1 MKKLVELLLPVLA
14 IGLFVLPGGVFAHHS
29 TSEYPDEISEIEGV
43 VTKKFWKNPHAIF
56 HVVTD
61 QGVEWAVEGSAVTAL
76 SRRGITPDLFDVGDR
91 LKVAGRA
98 SMRRDNNMI
107 MSNILLAD
115 GRELTLSNNGARRW
129 PEVAAAERVIDG
141 PTPEQIAEAEANA
154 DGIFRVW
161 SFADRPDW
169 FFGDPDQYP
178 LTQAALDKFATW
190 NEYTGN
196 PQLQCIPP
204 GMPITM
210 GNPYPIEFVQHDEN
224 TIVMYAHEFDVT
236 RVIHLNAEPV
246 PTVEETN
253 MGYSTGYWE
262 DENTL
267 VVDTININYPYFNR
281 VGISSGPDLTVHERF
296 IIDDEAGEMSYFSTV
311 TDPWALTEPYAVRE
325 LHWEWVPGQQLGTYG
340 CEVSEVYALPES

>member
-1 MKKLVELLLPVLA
+1 MKTTIRLFALVLA
-14 IGLFVLPGGVFAHHS
+14 LMPISGFAHHA
-29 TSEYPDEISEIEGV
+29 TSEYSPDTSEIEGV
-43 VTKKFWKNPHAIF
+43 VTAKFWKNPHVNF
-56 HVVTD
+56 NLVTD
-61 QGVEWAVEGSAVTAL
+61 EGAEWVVEGSAMTAL
-76 SRRGITPDLFDVGDR
+76 TRRGITEDVFEVGDR

-98 SMRRDNNMI
+98 SMRRDHNMI
-107 MSNILLAD
+107 MSNFLLPD
-115 GRELTLSNNGARRW
+115 GRELMLSNNGTRRW
-129 PEVAAAERVIDG
+129 PEVDQRPPDVSAPTAEQIAAAE
-141 PTPEQIAEAEANA
+141 ASA

-169 FFGDPDQYP
+169 FFKDPDTYP

-190 NEYTGN
+190 NEYTDN
-196 PQLQCIPP
+196 PQLTCIPP
-204 GMPITM
+204 GMPLTM
-210 GNPYPIEFVQHDEN
+210 GNPYPIQFVQHDEN

-296 IIDDEAGEMSYFSTV
+296 IVDNEAGELSYFSTV
-311 TDPWALTEPYAVRE
+311 TDPWALTEPFAVRE
-325 LHWEWVPGQQLGTYG
+325 LHWSWVPGTQLGTYG
-340 CEVSEVYALPES
+340 CVVSEVYAQ

>member
-1 MKKLVELLLPVLA
+1 MKRLITLIAFCLALLPITA
-14 IGLFVLPGGVFAHHS
+14 YTHHA
-29 TSEYPDEISEIEGV
+29 TSEYSQDISEIEGV
-43 VTKKFWKNPHAIF
+43 VSAKFWKNPHVNF
-56 HVVTD
+56 NLVTD
-61 QGVEWAVEGSAVTAL
+61 DGAEWVVEGSAMTAL
-76 SRRGITPDLFDVGDR
+76 NRRGITEDIFQVGDR

-98 SMRRDNNMI
+98 STRRANNMI
-107 MSNILLAD
+107 MSNFLLPD
-115 GRELTLSNNGARRW
+115 GRELMLSNNGTRRW
-129 PEVAAAERVIDG
+129 PDVDQRPPEIEGPSAEAIAAAEAS
-141 PTPEQIAEAEANA
+141 AE
-154 DGIFRVW
+154 GIFRVW

-169 FFGDPDQYP
+169 FFQDPEEYP

-190 NEYTGN
+190 DQYTDN
-196 PQLQCIPP
+196 PQLVCIPP

-296 IIDDEAGEMSYFSTV
+296 VVDEEAGELRYRSTI
-311 TDPWALTEPYAVRE
+311 TDPWALTEPFAVRE
-325 LHWEWVPGQQLGTYG
+325 LVWEWIPGIPLGTYG
-340 CEVSEVYALPES
+340 CEVSEVYAQ